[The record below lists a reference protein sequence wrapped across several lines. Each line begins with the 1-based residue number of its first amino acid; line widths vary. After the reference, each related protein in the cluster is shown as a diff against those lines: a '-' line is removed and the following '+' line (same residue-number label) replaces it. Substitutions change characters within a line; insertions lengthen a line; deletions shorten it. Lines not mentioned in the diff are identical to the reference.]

1 MFDGLIAA
9 IQDMLKGFGLDLD
22 FDFGPIMKVLEELAA
37 LLK

>member
-9 IQDMLKGFGLDLD
+9 ITEMLEGFGLDLN
-22 FDFGPIMKVLEELAA
+22 FDFSGITKVLEELAK

>member
-9 IQDMLKGFGLDLD
+9 INDMLKGFGLDLD
-22 FDFGPIMKVLEELAA
+22 FDFGGITKVLEELAK